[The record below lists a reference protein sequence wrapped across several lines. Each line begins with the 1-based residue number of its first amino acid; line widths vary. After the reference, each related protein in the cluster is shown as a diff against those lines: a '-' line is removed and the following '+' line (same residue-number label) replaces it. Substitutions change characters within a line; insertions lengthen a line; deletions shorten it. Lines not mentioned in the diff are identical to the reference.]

1 VKPNKLYNMS
11 ITPSVSL
18 DNFEG
23 PLDLLLHLIQKEEI
37 DIYNIPLADMTRKF
51 LISFIEESEKKL
63 DLGAEF
69 LNGTSLLLLLKSR
82 RLIPS
87 DTTDENLNNDNITT
101 LFNELIEYSTFKEVA
116 KRLSQREETA
126 LNHFFRGVELVEIEK
141 PSLAPNKYTI
151 NDLSKLL
158 LNLLKKKEVA
168 LQPIKDE
175 EFKVEERLLY
185 LNDLFQKQKE
195 ISFDEIFNIKKTKE
209 ELIATFLAVLQLIK
223 NQKLKAV
230 NQDHH
235 LLLVYE

>member
-1 VKPNKLYNMS
+1 MS

-51 LISFIEESEKKL
+51 LISVIEESEKKL

-69 LNGTSLLLLLKSR
+69 LNGTSLLLLLKSK

-87 DTTDENLNNDNITT
+87 DTPDENLNNDNITT

-116 KRLSQREETA
+116 KRLSQKEEYS

-141 PSLAPNKYTI
+141 PSLAPNQYTI

-175 EFKVEERLLY
+175 EYTVEERLLY
-185 LNDLFQKQKE
+185 LNHLFHIQKQ
-195 ISFDEIFNIKKTKE
+195 ISFHEIFSIKKTKE

-223 NQKLKAV
+223 NQKLKAI

>member
-1 VKPNKLYNMS
+1 MS

>member
-1 VKPNKLYNMS
+1 MKPNKLYNMS